1 MNLNGEKK
9 KISKIEKI
17 NDDNNKNLNI
27 INPKFDKYISSQLIL
42 RKYLQKTEKSL
53 IGM

>member
-9 KISKIEKI
+9 KISKIEKTEKI

-42 RKYLQKTEKSL
+42 RKY
-53 IGM
+53 